1 MLPWPTSLWYVR
13 QQTRV
18 LAVAVC
24 RVPPGSALSFVPLPD
39 ALRCAALG
47 WAGLAQVRYQQ
58 TVRDT
63 LSVRG
68 RTFADFDASVGTQEA
83 ARLQQLQA
91 ALAATLRLPA
101 AAVTLSPVPQ
111 QPPPPPPPP
120 PPPAGAGRR
129 QLQRGQGSG
138 PPAAGAKIA
147 AVLVSSRDIS
157 ALVQGLSFGSTL
169 SARFGEAVQAEELPT
184 VSTSI
189 ETRVV
194 LPVAAA
200 DNSQR
205 ESTGRRAACA
215 L

>member
-1 MLPWPTSLWYVR
+1 LSPSL
-13 QQTRV
+13 TH
-18 LAVAVC
+18 
-24 RVPPGSALSFVPLPD
+24 
-39 ALRCAALG
+39 CAALG

-111 QPPPPPPPP
+111 QPPPPPP

>member
-1 MLPWPTSLWYVR
+1 
-13 QQTRV
+13 
-18 LAVAVC
+18 
-24 RVPPGSALSFVPLPD
+24 
-39 ALRCAALG
+39 
-47 WAGLAQVRYQQ
+47 VRYQQ

-111 QPPPPPPPP
+111 QPPP

>member
-1 MLPWPTSLWYVR
+1 
-13 QQTRV
+13 
-18 LAVAVC
+18 
-24 RVPPGSALSFVPLPD
+24 
-39 ALRCAALG
+39 
-47 WAGLAQVRYQQ
+47 VRYQQ